1 MTPAGRGDPGN
12 PANSGSPANS
22 GNPANPAN
30 PGNPAHP
37 TDSADPGTAGASARA
52 EYQRRHRARQAR
64 IDKSWGPLAGV
75 VKAVSSDPQSTTAW
89 RDGALGEE
97 RVATDLARRAGD
109 RVLFL
114 YDRRVPG
121 TRGNIDI
128 IAVAPSGVW
137 VIDVKSSSGRVEHR
151 DVGGLFK
158 RDLRVYVGG
167 RDRSSS
173 VSGMGWQLS
182 AVGKA
187 LGECGLALPGGAA
200 PEVHA
205 DLCFT
210 GASWGLLAKPF
221 LHDGILVTW
230 SMRLADSLCRPGP
243 LALEEIRAVHEE
255 LSRLLP
261 SKGTG

>member
-1 MTPAGRGDPGN
+1 
-12 PANSGSPANS
+12 
-22 GNPANPAN
+22 
-30 PGNPAHP
+30 
-37 TDSADPGTAGASARA
+37 
-52 EYQRRHRARQAR
+52 
-64 IDKSWGPLAGV
+64 
-75 VKAVSSDPQSTTAW
+75 
-89 RDGALGEE
+89 LGEE
-97 RVATDLARRAGD
+97 RVAANLARRVGNRA
-109 RVLFL
+109 LFL

-137 VIDVKSSSGRVEHR
+137 VIDAKSSSGRVEHR

-167 RDRSSS
+167 RDHSSS

-182 AVGKA
+182 AVRKS
-187 LGECGLALPGGAA
+187 LRECAPTLPGGTT

-205 DLCFT
+205 ILCFT
-210 GASWGLLAKPF
+210 GASWGLLGKSF
-221 LHDGILVTW
+221 VHDGILVTR
-230 SMRLADSLCRPGP
+230 STKLAHSLCRPGP
-243 LALEEIRAVHEE
+243 LSLEQIRAVHEA